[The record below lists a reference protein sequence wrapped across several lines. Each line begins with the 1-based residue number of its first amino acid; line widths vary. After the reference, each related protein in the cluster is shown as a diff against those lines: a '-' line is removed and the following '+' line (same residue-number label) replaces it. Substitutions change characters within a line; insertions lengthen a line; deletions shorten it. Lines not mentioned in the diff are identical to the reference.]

1 MLSFTEFFTKKKID
15 LKALQIGRPDLY
27 QEFDRDYALM
37 GEKSFDHSK
46 KFWFNRLRKDYL
58 LQEIEISESK
68 KTDSQADVT
77 KKEATVVHD
86 SASTDKQETP
96 VKVKGFTPR
105 FKASGLPKKAEETKE
120 QEDKAT
126 ASQPESTS
134 DAQAEKAE
142 PATKPKGFTPRFKAG
157 NLPKKVLEEKLEK
170 DSPSSSQPEATSD
183 AQTEKA
189 EPAAKPKGFTPRF
202 KASNLPKKVEE
213 EKVNEEKPSEEKIE
227 VKDTKEN
234 IDTPVSKPAGFKP
247 RFKAGVTKTNTTQD
261 IPDTHSE
268 QNTAQPKE
276 PSTPTTSKPV
286 GFKPRFAAKKSP
298 DQNDKEE

>member
-183 AQTEKA
+183 AQTEKT

-202 KASNLPKKVEE
+202 KASNLPNKVEE
-213 EKVNEEKPSEEKIE
+213 
-227 VKDTKEN
+227 
-234 IDTPVSKPAGFKP
+234 
-247 RFKAGVTKTNTTQD
+247 
-261 IPDTHSE
+261 
-268 QNTAQPKE
+268 
-276 PSTPTTSKPV
+276 
-286 GFKPRFAAKKSP
+286 
-298 DQNDKEE
+298 